1 MKTHTVL
8 ITGASRGIGRAIYE
22 KFITSNYHVIA
33 PTRAELDLLSNDSID
48 AFIDQHKNDDID
60 IIINNA
66 GINYPQWVEEITDQN
81 MDETFQ
87 VNIKAPIRLVRGL
100 IGSMKK
106 NKWGR
111 IVNIS
116 SAFGVVAR
124 GKQVLYVATKHGLI
138 GATKALALELAEYKI
153 LVNAICPGFTSTEL
167 VLRNS
172 PEKIKIIEADIPL
185 KRLAQPEEIA
195 ESVYFL
201 VSDNNTYI
209 TGSSLVVDGG
219 FSIK

>member
-1 MKTHTVL
+1 MNTHTVL
-8 ITGASRGIGRAIYE
+8 ITGSSRGIGHSIYQKLVE
-22 KFITSNYHVIA
+22 NKYRLIA
-33 PTRAELDLLSNDSID
+33 PTRADLDLLNNASID
-48 AFIDQHKNDDID
+48 AYIDKHKNDGID

-66 GINYPQWVEEITDQN
+66 GINYPQWIEDISDQN

-87 VNIKAPIRLVRGL
+87 VNIKAPIRLIRGL
-100 IGSMKK
+100 IGTMKK
-106 NKWGR
+106 KKWGR
-111 IVNIS
+111 IVNVS

-124 GKQVLYVATKHGLI
+124 GKQVLYVATKHALI
-138 GATKALALELAEYKI
+138 GATKALALELAEYQI

-172 PEKIKIIEADIPL
+172 PEKIRIIEADIPL

-201 VSDNNTYI
+201 VSENNTYI
-209 TGSSLVVDGG
+209 TGSSLIIDGG